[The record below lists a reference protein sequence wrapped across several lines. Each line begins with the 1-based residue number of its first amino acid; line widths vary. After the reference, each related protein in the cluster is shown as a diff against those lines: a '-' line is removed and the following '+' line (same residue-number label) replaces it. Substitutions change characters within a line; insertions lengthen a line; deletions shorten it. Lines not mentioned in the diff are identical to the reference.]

1 MDIPLLRTDQNH
13 FCCLAN
19 KQLTKRQNVVL
30 QLEHPAWAWKGL
42 QCPHFSV
49 KGDRFC
55 CSLALHL
62 TSLPDKFSHSS
73 VSVALTGDFGFM
85 DIHKSLYCLE
95 WLCIWTVYPLKAWM
109 ASSAFRRLKQ
119 PGSRTHTQ
127 PCSLSPSVVA
137 LLGNKVINCFSS
149 PRKSE
154 CPSIGLLAH

>member
-1 MDIPLLRTDQNH
+1 MDISAARITSKP
-13 FCCLAN
+13 FCRLAN

-30 QLEHPAWAWKGL
+30 QLKASGSVSVEGK

-62 TSLPDKFSHSS
+62 TSLTRQVFTQFCVSS
-73 VSVALTGDFGFM
+73 PHRWLGFM

-109 ASSAFRRLKQ
+109 ASSAFRRPKQ

-127 PCSLSPSVVA
+127 PCLFSLLWPFGKQGINASR
-137 LLGNKVINCFSS
+137 LQRKKVNV
-149 PRKSE
+149 P
-154 CPSIGLLAH
+154 P